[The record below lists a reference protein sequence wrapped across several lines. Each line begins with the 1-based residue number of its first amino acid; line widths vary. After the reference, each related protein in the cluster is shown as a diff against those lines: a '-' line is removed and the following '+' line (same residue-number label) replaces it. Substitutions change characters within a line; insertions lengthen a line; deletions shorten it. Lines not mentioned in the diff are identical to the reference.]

1 MDPSPSFN
9 FDASLFVVL
18 TKGTSR
24 SEREPGHLAPA
35 KDSWGAAAP
44 RFGSMA
50 DVAMEIWGK
59 AAGGREAAAH
69 LVFVCC
75 VCVLKCVCVAG
86 TPPPKNVEQDI
97 AKMGEVDKLSTTH

>member
-1 MDPSPSFN
+1 MGTADPSPSFI
-9 FDASLFVVL
+9 FDASSFVVL

-24 SEREPGHLAPA
+24 SEREPGRPAPA
-35 KDSWGAAAP
+35 TNSWGAAAP
-44 RFGSMA
+44 RFRSMA

-75 VCVLKCVCVAG
+75 LCVSSVCAMFCTCQFFGVVSG
-86 TPPPKNVEQDI
+86 RFFF
-97 AKMGEVDKLSTTH
+97 